1 MWELDHKKV
10 WVLENWC
17 FQTVVL
23 GKTLESPLDSKE
35 LKLVNPRGKQPWIFI
50 GRTDV
55 EAEAPVP
62 WPPDAK
68 NGLIGKDSDAGK
80 DWGQEGKGAT
90 EHSPMSLS
98 KLLKLLSS
106 LRKLLEMVK
115 DREAWCAAVHRVWE
129 NYSKLLSSLRKLL
142 EMVKDRE
149 AWCAAVHRVLKRWIW
164 LSDWTTT
171 AKFVP
176 QAKWDVPLLPVGIC
190 WF

>member
-1 MWELDHKKV
+1 MELEKI
-10 WVLENWC
+10 
-17 FQTVVL
+17 
-23 GKTLESPLDSKE
+23 LESPLDSKE
-35 LKLVNPRGKQPWIFI
+35 LKLVNPRGKQPWIII

-55 EAEAPVP
+55 EAEAPIP

-68 NGLIGKDSDAGK
+68 NGLIRKDSDAGR

-90 EHSPMSLS
+90 EHAPMSM
-98 KLLKLLSS
+98 
-106 LRKLLEMVK
+106 RKLF
-115 DREAWCAAVHRVWE
+115 
-129 NYSKLLSSLRKLL
+129 KLLSSLRKLL

-171 AKFVP
+171 AKVVP